1 MVVGLVTSLV
11 SFGGPGGEA
20 YNEPTWLGARLNV
33 FSLRSNAVAPRSIA
47 HTHRWRAFLSRPEG
61 VEESSALPWGATYAA
76 KLYPSHGFNRFG
88 LEFASHT
95 NTTDRLCTELDKT
108 TCLEEPVIRLVISFP
123 VSKSFHWRVCM

>member
-47 HTHRWRAFLSRPEG
+47 HTHRWRAFLGRPEG
-61 VEESSALPWGATYAA
+61 VEESSASPGELLTLRSCIPLMVSIVLALNLHRIQILLIDYARSSTRRRVL
-76 KLYPSHGFNRFG
+76 KNR
-88 LEFASHT
+88 
-95 NTTDRLCTELDKT
+95 
-108 TCLEEPVIRLVISFP
+108 
-123 VSKSFHWRVCM
+123 